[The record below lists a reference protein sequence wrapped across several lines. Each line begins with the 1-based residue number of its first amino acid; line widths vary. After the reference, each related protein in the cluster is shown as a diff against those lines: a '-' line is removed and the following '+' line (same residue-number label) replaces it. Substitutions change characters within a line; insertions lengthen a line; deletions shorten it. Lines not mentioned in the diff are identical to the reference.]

1 MKIFNPA
8 NLITLIRLI
17 LGIPAIYFL
26 LNNQTTISII
36 FYLIILALD
45 FLDGFVAR
53 KLKCETIF
61 GKNFDFITDGVVGG
75 SIVLVLLIQNKVP
88 LTYVYLFIPPLIM
101 LTIAILWGIK
111 ISKNTFIPSKWRKLN
126 RATLFLTVLL
136 FMINKEPAIILA
148 YIILVYI
155 YISRI
160 KHLLE
165 IYRLAKS

>member
-126 RATLFLTVLL
+126 GATLFLTVLL